1 MSTDQPNVLMPVR
14 SDGTPILSLCL
25 TNHGDIKVITV
36 GGELDLDTAHLLTE
50 LVDRVADQRPARLV
64 IDMADVTLL
73 CAAGLSAL
81 LRARETIAAVGGRLV
96 LLAPSAATQKTLAI
110 TDTERVFEYDTA
122 TATI

>member
-50 LVDRVADQRPARLV
+50 LVDRVADQRPARVV

-96 LLAPSAATQKTLAI
+96 LLAPSAPTQKTLAI

>member
-50 LVDRVADQRPARLV
+50 LVDRVADEHPARVV

-96 LLAPSAATQKTLAI
+96 LLAPSAPTQKTLAI

>member
-50 LVDRVADQRPARLV
+50 LVDRVADQRPARVV

-81 LRARETIAAVGGRLV
+81 LRARETIAAVGSRLV
-96 LLAPSAATQKTLAI
+96 LLAPSAPTQKTLAI

>member
-1 MSTDQPNVLMPVR
+1 MSIDQPIVLMPVR
-14 SDGTPILSLCL
+14 SDGAPILSLCL
-25 TNHGDIKVITV
+25 ADHGDIKVITV

-50 LVDRVADQRPARLV
+50 LVDRVADEHPARVV

-96 LLAPSAATQKTLAI
+96 LLAPSAPTQKTLAI

>member
-50 LVDRVADQRPARLV
+50 LVDRVADQRPARVV

-96 LLAPSAATQKTLAI
+96 LLAPSAPTQKTLAI
-110 TDTERVFEYDTA
+110 TDTERLFEYDTA